1 MESPRPATRRD
12 RRRPSPR
19 DPWRARRRTR
29 TAEALPKDVERITSS
44 RRPIRVPL
52 RHMAD
57 AIQRLVAGGGLQTV
71 FQPIIDGSTGAPV
84 GYEALTRG
92 PERGPF
98 ESAAALIAAAASAGI
113 SIALERACL
122 ESALRNFRGLHLE
135 G

>member
-1 MESPRPATRRD
+1 
-12 RRRPSPR
+12 
-19 DPWRARRRTR
+19 
-29 TAEALPKDVERITSS
+29 TSD

-71 FQPIIDGSTGAPV
+71 FQPIIDGSSGTPL

-98 ESAAALIAAAASAGI
+98 EPAAALIAAAASAGI
-113 SIALERACL
+113 SLALELACL
-122 ESALRNFRGLHLE
+122 DAALRSFRELRLE
-135 G
+135 RSEEHTSELQSP